1 MIGRRAN
8 RPNCNGAARLT
19 ENFSFTPGFNLE
31 FAISDIDRAFCDAAC
46 EAVNCW
52 LEVFQKTSSIRNG
65 PKLVA
70 FPAYLGVRKHLGLTL
85 AFREVEGSRN
95 QASHS
100 QSQQQKA
107 AIQLQQAPR

>member
-1 MIGRRAN
+1 MVTPSPRASSSL
-8 RPNCNGAARLT
+8 PKKH
-19 ENFSFTPGFNLE
+19 F
-31 FAISDIDRAFCDAAC
+31 D
-46 EAVNCW
+46 CW
-52 LEVFQKTSSIRNG
+52 LEVFRKTSSIRNG
-65 PKLVA
+65 PKLAA